1 MSVAVYA
8 IILPMRLFWRHWPLE
23 KNEESAQGAVVKRPG
38 LFLDWEVGVCSFQ
51 PREWFPRGS
60 VRLDSQDAVALSIL
74 FSHVLCWQLTLGV
87 SSSST
92 HSKED
97 QAWPAPIS
105 LDLLTDSEH
114 LQKRHSVHP
123 NSFHPKMQTLSLFI
137 HPYFVPKLLN
147 DFLLWNIKVFYVSL
161 LWLMYYFFFYTMEV
175 NVNQYCLSWVSK
187 QWQNLHFGVD
197 YQFKHTIKSILQ
209 LFKKLIDGLFIDNF
223 PIFCFRL
230 GIHKCYHL

>member
-38 LFLDWEVGVCSFQ
+38 LFLGWEVGVCFFQ

-60 VRLDSQDAVALSIL
+60 VRLDSQDAEALSIL

-161 LWLMYYFFFYTMEV
+161 LWLIIFSSIQWKSMLTNTVWVGWV
-175 NVNQYCLSWVSK
+175 NNDRICILGWTINLNTQLSRYCSSSK
-187 QWQNLHFGVD
+187 NWSMG
-197 YQFKHTIKSILQ
+197 YS
-209 LFKKLIDGLFIDNF
+209 
-223 PIFCFRL
+223 
-230 GIHKCYHL
+230 